1 MEHRRTAQCSDGA
14 DRERI
19 FTDTASGKLARRPQ
33 PLDPV
38 LDHER
43 SVPFTDVEQAH
54 KLALTPAAAEKVV
67 GRGGRNRRLRH
78 RTIVGAAPG
87 AARWWR
93 RSMRPCPGND
103 WTAGKQQQEV

>member
-67 GRGGRNRRLRH
+67 GRGGEEQALAPQGPSLARRPAQLD
-78 RTIVGAAPG
+78 GG
-87 AARWWR
+87 
-93 RSMRPCPGND
+93 D
-103 WTAGKQQQEV
+103 EV